1 MVVLKE
7 AGIPIGRFVI
17 IDKKDG
23 LTKDDLIIEANG
35 QYAIQERPDAF
46 IIKNA
51 ECCRSIMV
59 KVMKKE

>member
-1 MVVLKE
+1 MAVLKE
-7 AGIPIGRFVI
+7 AGIPIGRFMIV
-17 IDKKDG
+17 DKKGG
-23 LTKDDLIIEANG
+23 LTKDYLIIEANG
-35 QYAIQERPDAF
+35 QYQVTERPEAF

>member
-1 MVVLKE
+1 MAVLKE
-7 AGIPIGRFVI
+7 AGIPIGRFMIVP
-17 IDKKDG
+17 KQDG
-23 LTKDDLIIEANG
+23 LTKDDLVIEANG
-35 QYAIQERPDAF
+35 QYAVQERPDAF